1 MTNYPDI
8 DPSDVGNFSGILKY
22 IFGKLQSQVDGML
35 PARIV
40 AYDRAKNRAT
50 VQPLIKNLTTS
61 GFVASRSQLASIP
74 VMQFGGGGFVF
85 NFPFKAGDLGWIKA
99 SDRDISVFLQSFEE
113 AQPNTLRTYSF
124 SDGVFI
130 PDAMKGW
137 TIAGEDT
144 DNAVIQTLDGSVR
157 ISIGANG
164 VKITSPLITF
174 DGDTVMNGDLN
185 VHGTI
190 TAQNYLTEVI

>member
-8 DPSDVGNFSGILKY
+8 DPSDVGNFSGTLKY

-85 NFPFKAGDLGWIKA
+85 NFPFKSGDLGWIKA

-144 DNAVIQTLDGSVR
+144 DNAVIQTLNGNVR
-157 ISIGANG
+157 ISIGASG
-164 VKITSPLITF
+164 VKITSPLITLN
-174 DGDTVMNGDLN
+174 GDTIID
-185 VHGTI
+185 GTLRVTGAVTAPNYI
-190 TAQNYLTEVI
+190 TG